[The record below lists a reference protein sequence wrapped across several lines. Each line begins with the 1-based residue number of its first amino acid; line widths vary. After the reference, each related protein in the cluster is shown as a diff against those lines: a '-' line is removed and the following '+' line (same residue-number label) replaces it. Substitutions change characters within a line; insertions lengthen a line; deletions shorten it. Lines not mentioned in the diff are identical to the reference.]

1 VSAEAARPKGA
12 HVPEV
17 IWHDV
22 ECGAYAEDL
31 PLWRDLAIS
40 HAGPVLDVG
49 AGTGRVTLHL
59 AGQGHR
65 VVALDRSP
73 DLLAALRSRAGG
85 LPVETVEAD
94 AREFDLGERRFGL
107 ILVPMQTV
115 QLLGGP
121 EGRAPFLRCARAA
134 LAPGGLLAIAI
145 ADALET
151 FDEVRCLPPIPDIR
165 EIDGI
170 VYASRPVAVTN
181 EPDGAVIRR
190 IRETVDT
197 AGRHTV
203 EEDLISL
210 DHLEPATLEA
220 EGAAAGFR
228 VSRARA
234 IPETDD
240 YVGSTVVM
248 LRG

>member
-1 VSAEAARPKGA
+1 VSAARPQDA

-49 AGTGRVTLHL
+49 AGTGRVSLHL

-65 VVALDRSP
+65 VVALDRSA
-73 DLLAALRSRAGG
+73 DLLAALRARAAG
-85 LPVETVEAD
+85 LPIETVAAD
-94 AREFDLGERRFGL
+94 ARDFDLGERRFGL

-115 QLLGGP
+115 QLLGGSD
-121 EGRAPFLRCARAA
+121 GRARFLRRARAA
-134 LAPGGLLAIAI
+134 LAPAGLLAIAI

-170 VYASRPVAVTN
+170 VYASRPVAVTK
-181 EPDGAVIRR
+181 EPGGAVIRR
-190 IRETVDT
+190 IREPVDT
-197 AGRHTV
+197 AGLRTV
-203 EEDLISL
+203 EEDLITL

>member
-1 VSAEAARPKGA
+1 VSAARPQDA

-49 AGTGRVTLHL
+49 AGTGRVSLHL

-65 VVALDRSP
+65 VVALDRSA
-73 DLLAALRSRAGG
+73 DLLAALRARSAG
-85 LPVETVEAD
+85 LPVEAVAAD
-94 AREFDLGERRFGL
+94 AREFDLGEQRFGL

-121 EGRAPFLRCARAA
+121 DGRARFLRCARAA

-151 FDEVRCLPPIPDIR
+151 FDEVRCMPPIPDIR

-170 VYASRPVAVTN
+170 VYASRPVSVRE
-181 EPDGAVIRR
+181 EPEGAVICR

-197 AGRHTV
+197 AGHRTV
-203 EEDLISL
+203 EEDLIRL
-210 DHLEPATLEA
+210 DHVDPATLET

-228 VSRARA
+228 VDRARA

>member
-1 VSAEAARPKGA
+1 VTAKLPPRP

-17 IWHDV
+17 VWHDV
-22 ECGAYAEDL
+22 ECGFYAEDL
-31 PLWRDLAIS
+31 PLWRDLATV
-40 HAGPVLDVG
+40 HGGPVLDVG

-59 AGQGHR
+59 AARGFA

-73 DLLAALRSRAGG
+73 DLIAALSERAAG
-85 LPVETVEAD
+85 LPVETVVAD
-94 AREFDLGERRFGL
+94 ARDFDLAGRGFGL

-121 EGRAPFLRCARAA
+121 DGRAAFLRCARAA
-134 LAPGGLLAIAI
+134 IAPGGLLAIAI

-151 FDEVRCLPPIPDIR
+151 FDEVHSLPPLPDIR

-170 VYASRPVAVTN
+170 VYASRPLSVHN
-181 EPDGAVIRR
+181 EPEGAVIRR
-190 IRETVDT
+190 LRETVDT
-197 AGRHTV
+197 AGNISS
-203 EEDLISL
+203 EEDLIRL
-210 DHLEPATLEA
+210 DHLAPATLEA
-220 EGAAAGFR
+220 EGDAVGFR
-228 VSRARA
+228 VERARA
-234 IPETDD
+234 IPQTED

>member
-1 VSAEAARPKGA
+1 MSAARPQDA

-17 IWHDV
+17 VWHDV

-40 HAGPVLDVG
+40 HAGPILDVG
-49 AGTGRVTLHL
+49 AGTGRVSLHL

-65 VVALDRSP
+65 VVALDRSA
-73 DLLAALRSRAGG
+73 DLLAALRARTGSLRI
-85 LPVETVEAD
+85 ETVQAD
-94 AREFDLGERRFGL
+94 AREFDLGDRRFGL

-165 EIDGI
+165 EIDGV

-190 IRETVDT
+190 VRETVDT
-197 AGRHTV
+197 AGNHTV

-228 VSRARA
+228 VGRARA

-248 LRG
+248 LHG

>member
-1 VSAEAARPKGA
+1 MSTARPQDA

-49 AGTGRVTLHL
+49 AGTGRVSLHL

-65 VVALDRSP
+65 VVALDRSA
-73 DLLAALRSRAGG
+73 DLLAALRARAAG
-85 LPVETVEAD
+85 LPIETVAAD
-94 AREFDLGERRFGL
+94 ARDFDLGERRFGL

-121 EGRAPFLRCARAA
+121 GGRARFLRCARAA

-170 VYASRPVAVTN
+170 VYASRPVAVTK
-181 EPDGAVIRR
+181 EADGAVIRR
-190 IRETVDT
+190 VRETVDT
-197 AGRHTV
+197 AGRRTV
-203 EEDLISL
+203 EEDLITL

>member
-1 VSAEAARPKGA
+1 MSAARPQDA

-49 AGTGRVTLHL
+49 AGTGRVSLHL

-65 VVALDRSP
+65 VVALDRSA
-73 DLLAALRSRAGG
+73 DLLAALRARAAG
-85 LPVETVEAD
+85 LPIETIAAD
-94 AREFDLGERRFGL
+94 ARDFDLGERRFGL

-121 EGRAPFLRCARAA
+121 GGRARFLRCARAA

-170 VYASRPVAVTN
+170 VYASRPVAVTK
-181 EPDGAVIRR
+181 ESDGAVIRR
-190 IRETVDT
+190 VRETVDT
-197 AGRHTV
+197 AGRRTV
-203 EEDLISL
+203 EEDLITL
-210 DHLEPATLEA
+210 DHLEPKTLEA

>member
-1 VSAEAARPKGA
+1 VTGPYPDAA

-31 PLWRDLAIS
+31 PLWRDLATV
-40 HAGPVLDVG
+40 HGGPVLDVG

-59 AGQGHR
+59 ASQGHT

-73 DLLAALRSRAGG
+73 DLLAALRARAAR
-85 LPVETVEAD
+85 LPIETVAAD
-94 AREFDLGERRFGL
+94 ARDFDLGERRFGL

-115 QLLGGP
+115 QLLGVP
-121 EGRAPFLRCARAA
+121 EGRARFLRRARAA

-151 FDEVRCLPPIPDIR
+151 FDEVRSMPPLPDIR

-170 VYASRPVAVTN
+170 IYASRPVSVHN

-190 IRETVDT
+190 VRETVDA
-197 AGRHTV
+197 AGRRTV

-210 DHLEPATLEA
+210 DHVDPATLEG
-220 EGAAAGFR
+220 EGAAAGFE
-228 VSRARA
+228 VQRARH

>member
-1 VSAEAARPKGA
+1 VTAAA

-17 IWHDV
+17 VWHDV

-31 PLWRDLAIS
+31 PLWRDLATV
-40 HAGPVLDVG
+40 HGGPILDVG
-49 AGTGRVTLHL
+49 AGTGRVSLHL
-59 AGQGHR
+59 AGRGFA

-73 DLLAALRSRAGG
+73 ALLAALRDRAAR

-94 AREFDLGERRFGL
+94 ARSFDLGERRFGL
-107 ILVPMQTV
+107 IVVPMQTV
-115 QLLGGP
+115 QLLGGA
-121 EGRAPFLRCARAA
+121 EGRAQFLRCARRA
-134 LAPGGLLAIAI
+134 LAPGGLLAMAI

-151 FDEVRCLPPIPDIR
+151 FDEVRCLPPMPDIR

-170 VYASRPVAVTN
+170 VYASRPVSVHD
-181 EPDGAVIRR
+181 EPEGAVIRR

-197 AGRHTV
+197 AGRRTV
-203 EEDLISL
+203 EEDLIRL
-210 DHLEPATLEA
+210 DHLDAATLEA
-220 EGAAAGFR
+220 EGAAAGLR
-228 VSRARA
+228 PERARK
-234 IPETDD
+234 ITETDD

>member
-1 VSAEAARPKGA
+1 VSTRPRA

-17 IWHDV
+17 VWHDV
-22 ECGAYAEDL
+22 ECGFYAEDL
-31 PLWRDLAIS
+31 PLWRDLATVCG
-40 HAGPVLDVG
+40 GPVLDIG
-49 AGTGRVTLHL
+49 AGTGRVSLHL
-59 AGQGHR
+59 AGHGHT
-65 VVALDRSP
+65 VVALDSSA
-73 DLLAALRSRAGG
+73 DLLAALRARAGA
-85 LPVETVEAD
+85 LPIETVVAD
-94 AREFDLGERRFGL
+94 ARAFELADRSFGL
-107 ILVPMQTV
+107 IAVPMQTV
-115 QLLGGP
+115 QLLGGAA
-121 EGRAPFLRCARAA
+121 GRAAFLRCARAA
-134 LAPGGLLAIAI
+134 LAPGGLVAIAI

-151 FDEVRCLPPIPDIR
+151 FDEVRCLPPLPDIR

-170 VYASRPVAVTN
+170 VYASRPVSVRN

-197 AGRHTV
+197 AGNRTV
-203 EEDLISL
+203 EEDEISL

-220 EGAAAGFR
+220 EGAAAGLT
-228 VSRARA
+228 VQRARQ

>member
-1 VSAEAARPKGA
+1 MSAARA

-17 IWHDV
+17 VWHDV

-31 PLWRDLAIS
+31 PLWRDLATV
-40 HAGPVLDVG
+40 HGGPVLDVG
-49 AGTGRVTLHL
+49 AGTGRVALHL
-59 AGQGHR
+59 GGR
-65 VVALDRSP
+65 GFEVVALDRS
-73 DLLAALRSRAGG
+73 AALLGALRERAHG
-85 LPVETVEAD
+85 LPVETIEAD
-94 AREFDLGERRFGL
+94 ARDFDLAGRRFAL
-107 ILVPMQTV
+107 ILVPMQTI
-115 QLLGGP
+115 QLLGGAD
-121 EGRAPFLRCARAA
+121 GRARFLRCARAA

-151 FDEVRCLPPIPDIR
+151 FDEVRNLPPIPDIR

-170 VYASRPVAVTN
+170 LYASRPVSVHN
-181 EPDGAVIRR
+181 EPERAVIRR
-190 IRETVDT
+190 IREIVD
-197 AGRHTV
+197 AKGNRTV
-203 EEDLISL
+203 EEDRIGL
-210 DHLEPATLEA
+210 DHLDAATLEG

-228 VSRARA
+228 VDRARA

>member
-1 VSAEAARPKGA
+1 MSAARPQDA

-49 AGTGRVTLHL
+49 AGTGRVSLHL

-73 DLLAALRSRAGG
+73 DLLAALRARSAG
-85 LPVETVEAD
+85 LPIEPVAAD
-94 AREFDLGERRFGL
+94 ARDFDLGERRFGL

-115 QLLGGP
+115 QLLSGP
-121 EGRAPFLRCARAA
+121 DGRARFLRCARAA

-181 EPDGAVIRR
+181 EPGGAVIRR
-190 IRETVDT
+190 VRETVDT
-197 AGRHTV
+197 QGRRTV
-203 EEDLISL
+203 EEDLITL

>member
-1 VSAEAARPKGA
+1 MSAPAAP

-17 IWHDV
+17 VWHDV
-22 ECGAYAEDL
+22 ECGAYGEDL
-31 PLWRDLAIS
+31 PLWRELA
-40 HAGPVLDVG
+40 AACDGPVLDVG
-49 AGTGRVTLHL
+49 AGTGRVALHL
-59 AGQGHR
+59 AGRGHA

-73 DLLAALRSRAGG
+73 ALLAALRERAAG
-85 LPVETVEAD
+85 LPVEVAEAD
-94 AREFDLGERRFGL
+94 ARSFDLGGRRFGL

-121 EGRAPFLRCARAA
+121 AGRGAFLRCARAA
-134 LAPGGLLAIAI
+134 IAPGGLLAIAI

-151 FDEVRCLPPIPDIR
+151 FDEVRCLPPTPDIR

-170 VYASRPVAVTN
+170 VYASRPVSVR
-181 EPDGAVIRR
+181 EEDEGAVIRR

-197 AGRHTV
+197 AGRRTV
-203 EEDLISL
+203 EEDLIRL
-210 DHLEPATLEA
+210 DHLAPGTLEA
-220 EGAAAGFR
+220 EGLAAGFR
-228 VSRARA
+228 AERARA
-234 IPETDD
+234 IPPTDD

>member
-1 VSAEAARPKGA
+1 
-12 HVPEV
+12 
-17 IWHDV
+17 
-22 ECGAYAEDL
+22 
-31 PLWRDLAIS
+31 
-40 HAGPVLDVG
+40 
-49 AGTGRVTLHL
+49 
-59 AGQGHR
+59 
-65 VVALDRSP
+65 
-73 DLLAALRSRAGG
+73 
-85 LPVETVEAD
+85 
-94 AREFDLGERRFGL
+94 DLGERRFGL

-121 EGRAPFLRCARAA
+121 GGRARFLRRARAA
-134 LAPGGLLAIAI
+134 LARGGLCAIAI

-170 VYASRPVAVTN
+170 VYASRPVAVTK
-181 EPDGAVIRR
+181 ESDGAVIRR
-190 IRETVDT
+190 VRETVDT
-197 AGRHTV
+197 AGRRTV
-203 EEDLISL
+203 EEDLITL

-248 LRG
+248 LRGGDPPAGPPATTPRARTCRRWGGPERRARAARLRALPRPHEHLRRPR

>member
-1 VSAEAARPKGA
+1 
-12 HVPEV
+12 VPEV
-17 IWHDV
+17 VWHDV

-31 PLWRDLAIS
+31 PLWLDLATI
-40 HAGPVLDVG
+40 HGGPVLDVG

-59 AGQGHR
+59 AARGYE

-73 DLLAALRSRAGG
+73 ALLAALRERATG
-85 LPVETVEAD
+85 LPVQTVAAD
-94 AREFDLGERRFGL
+94 ARDFDLSGRRFGL
-107 ILVPMQTV
+107 MLVPMQTV

-121 EGRAPFLRCARAA
+121 EGRAAFLRCAAIA

-151 FDEVRCLPPIPDIR
+151 FDEVRCLPPMPDIR
-165 EIDGI
+165 EINGI
-170 VYASRPVAVTN
+170 VYASRPVSVHE

-197 AGRHTV
+197 TGHRTV
-203 EEDLISL
+203 EEDLIRL
-210 DHLEPATLEA
+210 DHLDPATLEA
-220 EGAAAGFR
+220 EGDAAGFR
-228 VSRARA
+228 VDRARA

>member
-1 VSAEAARPKGA
+1 MSAARPQDA

-49 AGTGRVTLHL
+49 AGTGRVSLHL

-73 DLLAALRSRAGG
+73 DLLAALRARSAG
-85 LPVETVEAD
+85 LPIEPVAAD
-94 AREFDLGERRFGL
+94 ARDFDLGERRFGL

-121 EGRAPFLRCARAA
+121 AGRARFLRCARAA

-181 EPDGAVIRR
+181 EPGGAVIRR
-190 IRETVDT
+190 VRETVDT
-197 AGRHTV
+197 QGRRTV
-203 EEDLISL
+203 EEDLITL

>member
-1 VSAEAARPKGA
+1 
-12 HVPEV
+12 
-17 IWHDV
+17 
-22 ECGAYAEDL
+22 
-31 PLWRDLAIS
+31 
-40 HAGPVLDVG
+40 
-49 AGTGRVTLHL
+49 
-59 AGQGHR
+59 
-65 VVALDRSP
+65 
-73 DLLAALRSRAGG
+73 
-85 LPVETVEAD
+85 
-94 AREFDLGERRFGL
+94 
-107 ILVPMQTV
+107 MQTV

-121 EGRAPFLRCARAA
+121 DGRARVPAPRPRRAR
-134 LAPGGLLAIAI
+134 PGGLLAIAI

-165 EIDGI
+165 EIDGV
-170 VYASRPVAVTN
+170 VYASRPVAVTK
-181 EPDGAVIRR
+181 EPGGAVIRR
-190 IRETVDT
+190 VRETVDT
-197 AGRHTV
+197 GGRRTV
-203 EEDLISL
+203 EEDLITL

>member
-1 VSAEAARPKGA
+1 
-12 HVPEV
+12 VPEV
-17 IWHDV
+17 VWHDV

-31 PLWRDLAIS
+31 PLWRDLATI
-40 HAGPVLDVG
+40 HGGPVLDVG

-59 AGQGHR
+59 AARGYE

-73 DLLAALRSRAGG
+73 ALLAALRERATG
-85 LPVETVEAD
+85 LPVQTVAAD
-94 AREFDLGERRFGL
+94 ARDFDLSGRRFGL

-121 EGRAPFLRCARAA
+121 EGRAAFLRCAAIA

-151 FDEVRCLPPIPDIR
+151 FDEVRCLPPMPDIR

-170 VYASRPVAVTN
+170 VYASRPVSVHE

-197 AGRHTV
+197 TGHRTV
-203 EEDLISL
+203 EEDLIRL
-210 DHLEPATLEA
+210 DHVDPATLEA

-228 VSRARA
+228 VDRARA